1 MSLKQNVTEKQFE
14 REFLINNADGSN
26 CIASVKASW
35 IEYHHSVPATF
46 DHADESETI
55 TDDLEL
61 EFYTNIQKEGVNVE
75 ITLKNQ
81 EIPYDI
87 FWNIIAHLDKYGKEF
102 EIPDMIMVDV
112 KEDWDVGSFA
122 KVFCNSPLAESAA
135 DLLEALEAVIK
146 AYDNY
151 GKTPSQ
157 LFAIKNAREA
167 LKKAK
172 GE

>member
-1 MSLKQNVTEKQFE
+1 MSLKQNVTEKQFD

-26 CIASVKASW
+26 CIASVNASW

-55 TDDLEL
+55 TDELEL
-61 EFYTNIQKEGVNVE
+61 TFYTNIQKEGVDIE

-81 EIPYDI
+81 EIPYGI
-87 FWNIIAHLDKYGKEF
+87 YWNIIAHLDKYGREF
-102 EIPDMIMVDV
+102 EIPDMIMAAV
-112 KEDWDVGSFA
+112 KDDWDVGSFA
-122 KVFCNSPLAESAA
+122 KVFCNSPMAESAA
-135 DLLEALEAVIK
+135 DLLEALETVIK

-157 LFAIKNAREA
+157 LFAIKNAREVIR
-167 LKKAK
+167 KAK

>member
-1 MSLKQNVTEKQFE
+1 MSLKPNVTEKQFD

-26 CIASVKASW
+26 CIASVNASW
-35 IEYHHSVPATF
+35 IEYHHSAPATF

-55 TDDLEL
+55 TDELEL
-61 EFYTNIQKEGVNVE
+61 TFYTNIQKEGVDID

-81 EIPYDI
+81 EIPYAI
-87 FWNIIAHLDKYGKEF
+87 YWNIIAHLDKYGREF
-102 EIPDMIMVDV
+102 KIPDMIMADV

-146 AYDNY
+146 AYDSY

-157 LFAIKNAREA
+157 LFAIKTAREVI
-167 LKKAK
+167 KKAK